1 MIQDIKNVEFTLD
14 DRVVISKNNID
25 GDVLDW
31 KTDNGSFQVILVNP
45 NFKYGLKIPNR
56 NHGDSFKLMR
66 CSGVSTW
73 GRPKDEA
80 RPIKKY
86 TSHQFKALYSLLQ
99 FHYENGFGPE
109 LGRII
114 DININ
119 GETYFA
125 FEQERLE
132 VSDTY
137 CAHLQQLHETP
148 DGDEDALNTVI
159 YNDLTKPNGFLE
171 MYEPHNALKDNRH
184 NHVIAPKMEGQTYT
198 IGYKADCSIFF
209 MKDGHPKCFD
219 VDYNTIQCYFNE
231 TFINGLV
238 EKYSDLIEERNF
250 SDYL

>member
-1 MIQDIKNVEFTLD
+1 MIQDIKNVEFTID
-14 DRVVISKNNID
+14 DRVVISKNNI
-25 GDVLDW
+25 
-31 KTDNGSFQVILVNP
+31 
-45 NFKYGLKIPNR
+45 
-56 NHGDSFKLMR
+56 
-66 CSGVSTW
+66 
-73 GRPKDEA
+73 
-80 RPIKKY
+80 KY

-184 NHVIAPKMEGQTYT
+184 NHVIAPKMEGQKYT

-219 VDYNTIQCYFNE
+219 VDYNTIQSYFNE
-231 TFINGLV
+231 TFINGLI
-238 EKYSDLIEERNF
+238 EKYSDLIQERNF